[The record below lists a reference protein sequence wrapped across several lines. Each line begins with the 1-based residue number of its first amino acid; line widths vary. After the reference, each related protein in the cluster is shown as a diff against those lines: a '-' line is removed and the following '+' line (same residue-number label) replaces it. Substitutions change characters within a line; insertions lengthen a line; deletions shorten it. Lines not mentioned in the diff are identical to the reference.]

1 MAEPSSSSTILDVW
15 LDQSRRCAIV
25 GVDGCVHPGTFLG
38 CVVDLGF
45 PKDGSLIRPKPKR
58 SLSVQASSALLCL
71 PLPSPALQR
80 EVKGTGALDQ
90 REAWCGV
97 KQEGCWFLSQLTTN
111 TPAPP
116 QALGPSLSTAPSP
129 GRLERGED

>member
-1 MAEPSSSSTILDVW
+1 M
-15 LDQSRRCAIV
+15 

-90 REAWCGV
+90 REAWCGGEAGRMLV
-97 KQEGCWFLSQLTTN
+97 PVTAHHQHPR
-111 TPAPP
+111 PAPG
-116 QALGPSLSTAPSP
+116 LGTKSFHCTPTREAGA
-129 GRLERGED
+129 GRRLMRHL